1 MRGIQKIK
9 KENIL
14 DSKKFRILYVEDTK
28 YDQIILKQL
37 LEKKCEVYFEL
48 TTVETGIEGLKKL
61 DEEEFDLI
69 ILDYRLPGMT
79 GLEFLEELRI
89 RPIMTP
95 VIFVTSKGDE
105 KVAVDAMKSGVRDY
119 IVKDKIDLDRI
130 IKNINEIVLESN
142 FPKELDTKIV
152 GYITKLFSASS
163 TINLEI
169 IENQKTKMG
178 INQSLNELVFELNKL
193 VESKILKADPLCST
207 VACPFCDALKIKLH
221 LQCPECNNVQLIKG
235 EALEHMN
242 CGNIDLGSKFDK
254 GNGENVCP
262 KCGRKINQ
270 IGVDYRKVGSLYKC
284 SNGHLF
290 SLPDINLKCSE
301 CGKIFNLDEAI
312 IKILYQYKLIETGQ
326 NRIRLESL
334 KDNILEENKKPEHKD
349 NITINIAEIAKRL
362 LQ

>member
-1 MRGIQKIK
+1 LRGIQKIK
-9 KENIL
+9 KENMME
-14 DSKKFRILYVEDTK
+14 SKRFRILYVEDTK
-28 YDQIILKQL
+28 SDQIILEQL
-37 LEKKCEVYFEL
+37 LEKKCEIYFEL
-48 TTVETGIEGLKKL
+48 TTVETGTEGLKKL

-89 RPIMTP
+89 RPINTP

-119 IVKDKIDLDRI
+119 IVKDEIDLDRI
-130 IKNINEIVLESN
+130 VKNINEIVLESN
-142 FPKELDTKIV
+142 FPKELDPKIV

-178 INQSLNELVFELNKL
+178 INQSLDELVFELNKL
-193 VESKILKADPLCST
+193 VESKILKAEPLCST
-207 VACPFCDALKIKLH
+207 VACPFCDSLKTKLH
-221 LQCPECNNVQLIKG
+221 LQCPECYNVQLIKG

-242 CGNIDLGSKFDK
+242 CGNIDLRFKFDK
-254 GNGENVCP
+254 GNGEKVCP
-262 KCGRKINQ
+262 KCGKKINQ
-270 IGVDYRKVGSLYKC
+270 IDVDYRKVGSLYKC

-312 IKILYQYKLIETGQ
+312 LKILYQYKLIETGQ
-326 NRIRLESL
+326 NRIRIGSL
-334 KDNILEENKKPEHKD
+334 KDNILEENKKPEHKN
-349 NITINIAEIAKRL
+349 NITLNIAEIAKRL